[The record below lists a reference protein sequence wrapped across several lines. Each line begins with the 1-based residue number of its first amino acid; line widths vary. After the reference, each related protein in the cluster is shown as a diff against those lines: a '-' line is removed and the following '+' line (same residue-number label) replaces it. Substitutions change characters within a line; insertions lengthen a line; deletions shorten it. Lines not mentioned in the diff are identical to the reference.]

1 MRARPSVVQLFQIG
15 SQMSS
20 KSSEAC
26 KCPTPQHSP
35 SKHIQVVLA
44 MAVQCAFRTIASAN
58 ATDQRFCVLCIEQA
72 SHPAEMWAS
81 FGVLGAISPLP
92 LSSLAVTAKS
102 LLQKSGLSDQHWN
115 KHNGEGLFGD
125 FAQAAMAS
133 THLIEHKVNSTTS
146 AQRAQG
152 AQRMA
157 RQLWGDTLSSQRHES
172 WQSLMPTVTS
182 AQTVEYAS
190 PLSC

>member
-1 MRARPSVVQLFQIG
+1 MGTRPSVIQLFQIG

-26 KCPTPQHSP
+26 KCPTPQRSL
-35 SKHIQVVLA
+35 SKHLKVVFA
-44 MAVQCAFRTIASAN
+44 AVVAEQKLPTN
-58 ATDQRFCVLCIEQA
+58 ATDQCFCVVCIEQA
-72 SHPAEMWAS
+72 PHPPEMWAS
-81 FGVLGAISPLP
+81 SGVLGAISPLP

-115 KHNGEGLFGD
+115 KHNGDGLFRD

-133 THLIEHKVNSTTS
+133 TRLIEHKVSSTAS
-146 AQRAQG
+146 AQRARG
-152 AQRMA
+152 AERMA
-157 RQLWGDTLSSQRHES
+157 RQLWGDTVSSQRHES
-172 WQSLMPTVTS
+172 WQCLMPTVTS

-190 PLSC
+190 LLSC

>member
-1 MRARPSVVQLFQIG
+1 MTSWGPDYFKLFQIG
-15 SQMSS
+15 SQVSS
-20 KSSEAC
+20 KSSEVY
-26 KCPTPQHSP
+26 KCPTLPP
-35 SKHIQVVLA
+35 STSKKNKYKSEQWHLQNNGII
-44 MAVQCAFRTIASAN
+44 F
-58 ATDQRFCVLCIEQA
+58 TDQRFCVLCIERA
-72 SHPAEMWAS
+72 SHKPEMWAS

-102 LLQKSGLSDQHWN
+102 LLQKPGLSDQHWN
-115 KHNGEGLFGD
+115 KHNGEGRLFWD

-133 THLIEHKVNSTTS
+133 THLIEHKVSSTTA
-146 AQRAQG
+146 AQRARG

-182 AQTVEYAS
+182 AHTVEYAS
-190 PLSC
+190 LQSC

>member
-1 MRARPSVVQLFQIG
+1 
-15 SQMSS
+15 
-20 KSSEAC
+20 
-26 KCPTPQHSP
+26 
-35 SKHIQVVLA
+35 
-44 MAVQCAFRTIASAN
+44 
-58 ATDQRFCVLCIEQA
+58 
-72 SHPAEMWAS
+72 MWAS

-102 LLQKSGLSDQHWN
+102 LLQKPGLSDQHWN
-115 KHNGEGLFGD
+115 KHNGEGRLFWD

-133 THLIEHKVNSTTS
+133 THLIEHKVSSTTA

-182 AQTVEYAS
+182 AHSWICFPPKLLIIEMTLMWRGHSSQVTLIHL
-190 PLSC
+190 LSLCFVLRFD

>member
-1 MRARPSVVQLFQIG
+1 
-15 SQMSS
+15 
-20 KSSEAC
+20 
-26 KCPTPQHSP
+26 
-35 SKHIQVVLA
+35 
-44 MAVQCAFRTIASAN
+44 MAEQWGFRTIASSN
-58 ATDQRFCVLCIEQA
+58 STDQCFCVLCIEWT
-72 SHPAEMWAS
+72 SHLPEMWAS
-81 FGVLGAISPLP
+81 FGVPGAISPLP

-115 KHNGEGLFGD
+115 KHNGEGPFWD

-133 THLIEHKVNSTTS
+133 THLIEHKVSSTTS
-146 AQRAQG
+146 AQGAQG

-190 PLSC
+190 LLSC